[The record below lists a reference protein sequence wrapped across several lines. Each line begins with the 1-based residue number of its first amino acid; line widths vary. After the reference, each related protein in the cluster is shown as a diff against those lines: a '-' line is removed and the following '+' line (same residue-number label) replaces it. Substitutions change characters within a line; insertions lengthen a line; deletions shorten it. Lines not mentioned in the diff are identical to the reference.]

1 MANMVEPPLGT
12 PFQIMKKVK
21 MAYCQFQDTDDVEEK
36 IILFFFGG
44 EVKRIRHSRVSKKVG
59 AKSVSLGMWLTI

>member
-1 MANMVEPPLGT
+1 MVEPPLGT

-36 IILFFFGG
+36 IILFFLVEKWNGLG
-44 EVKRIRHSRVSKKVG
+44 TQES
-59 AKSVSLGMWLTI
+59 AKM